1 MLQAHG
7 TCPQSSTPSNFHA
20 SCASII
26 LKSADR
32 ARRIAMQ
39 DATGLSVQSIG
50 AALISSD
57 LGASELIVGLLVAM
71 TFVAFAANSLIAR
84 HEGQAWSRRA
94 APPR

>member
-1 MLQAHG
+1 MPTILDAIEL
-7 TCPQSSTPSNFHA
+7 
-20 SCASII
+20 SCVLCVHYLEVGGSGAIGRGG
-26 LKSADR
+26 LPCK
-32 ARRIAMQ
+32 MQ
-39 DATGLSVQSIG
+39 LVFRGLSVQSIG

-71 TFVAFAANSLIAR
+71 PFVACAANSLIAR

>member
-1 MLQAHG
+1 
-7 TCPQSSTPSNFHA
+7 
-20 SCASII
+20 
-26 LKSADR
+26 
-32 ARRIAMQ
+32 MQ